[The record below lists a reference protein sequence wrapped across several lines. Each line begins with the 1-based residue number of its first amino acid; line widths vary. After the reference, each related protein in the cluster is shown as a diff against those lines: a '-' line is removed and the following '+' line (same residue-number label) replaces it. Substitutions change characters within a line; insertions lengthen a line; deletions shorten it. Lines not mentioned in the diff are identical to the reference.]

1 MSKTGTDLVKH
12 LGELA
17 FATRLKRL
25 ADNLQAD
32 VGRVYREMEVEFEP
46 KWFTMLYALY
56 HNQTMSVVELSTLL
70 RLTHPAIIQ
79 FAEQMQERKLLT
91 QIRDKNDARKKM
103 ITLTEKG
110 RKTFEKIEPVLHE
123 IELANRDFLRESGTD
138 LLGTIERMERLL
150 DEKSMYRRVNER
162 LNEVFRKDVRIVN
175 YQPRLKQY
183 FKTLNEEWLKKYFS
197 VEPIDERVLN
207 NPTKEV
213 LNHGG
218 EIFFAEYK
226 DEVIGTVA
234 VRKEGEHG
242 YELMKM
248 AVAEPY
254 QSKGVGRLL
263 LEKAI
268 GFAREQKATFLELD
282 TSRKLEKAL
291 KLYEDVGFKISDE
304 LPSHNYE
311 RCTIKMRL
319 DLNSILSAILVTGG
333 AGIMMWWTLKFVLIN
348 SATYSTIPL
357 KHFIPGGFWINGLL
371 DLVMKLVS

>member
-1 MSKTGTDLVKH
+1 MKH

-25 ADNLQAD
+25 AENLQAD
-32 VGRVYREMEVEFEP
+32 VGRVYKEMEVEFEP

-56 HNQTMSVVELSTLL
+56 HNQTMSVVELSALL

-91 QIRDKNDARKKM
+91 QIRDKNDARKKI

-110 RKTFEKIEPVLHE
+110 RRTFEKIEPVLHE
-123 IELANRDFLRESGTD
+123 IELANRDFLRETGTD
-138 LLGTIERMERLL
+138 MLGTVERMEKMLE
-150 DEKSMYRRVNER
+150 EKSMYRRVNER
-162 LNEVFRKDVRIVN
+162 MNEVFRKEVRIVN

-183 FKTLNEEWLKKYFS
+183 FKTLNEEWLKKYFT
-197 VEPIDERVLN
+197 VEPVDERVLN
-207 NPTKEV
+207 NPSKEI

-234 VRKEGEHG
+234 VRKEGEG

-263 LEKAI
+263 MQKAI
-268 GFAREQKATFLELD
+268 DFAKEQKASFIELD

-291 KLYEDVGFKISDE
+291 HLYEEVGFKVADD
-304 LPSHNYE
+304 LPNATYE
-311 RCTIKMRL
+311 RSTIKMRL
-319 DLNSILSAILVTGG
+319 DLNGVLAAILITTG
-333 AGIMMWWTLKFVLIN
+333 AGLLMWWTLKFVMV
-348 SATYSTIPL
+348 SSGEYSTIPI

-371 DLVMKLVS
+371 DGLMKIIS